1 MSAQIELA
9 PPIGTEHSTSTNSV
23 VDASDPVSSSS
34 LPQPTRHSS
43 DEDQTAV
50 PTPAESRSVREPS
63 EASEGSNSVK
73 KETAS
78 RSNPNQGNAKDKD
91 EGEKGWT
98 YDQQLKVSWI
108 HRACTLFLLTSRTT
122 KAD

>member
-1 MSAQIELA
+1 MPKADLLLFNDEKSSAMSAPFELA

-63 EASEGSNSVK
+63 EPSEGSNSVK
-73 KETAS
+73 KETGN
-78 RSNPNQGNAKDKD
+78 RSGSSKGNSKDKD
-91 EGEKGWT
+91 EGEQGWT
-98 YDQQLKVSWI
+98 YDKQLKVSGI
-108 HRACTLFLLTSRTT
+108 V
-122 KAD
+122 

>member
-1 MSAQIELA
+1 MSAPYELA

-23 VDASDPVSSSS
+23 VDASDPESSSS
-34 LPQPTRHSS
+34 LPAPTRHSS

-63 EASEGSNSVK
+63 ETSEEINNVDK
-73 KETAS
+73 PRAS
-78 RSNPNQGNAKDKD
+78 RSKSSSHNQGDSTDKA

-98 YDQQLKVSWI
+98 YDQ
-108 HRACTLFLLTSRTT
+108 
-122 KAD
+122 

>member
-1 MSAQIELA
+1 MSAPIELA

-34 LPQPTRHSS
+34 LPQHPTRHSS

-50 PTPAESRSVREPS
+50 PTPEESRSVREAS

-73 KETAS
+73 KQTAS
-78 RSNPNQGNAKDKD
+78 SSSSNQGNSKDKD

-98 YDQQLKVSWI
+98 YDQQLKVS
-108 HRACTLFLLTSRTT
+108 
-122 KAD
+122 

>member
-23 VDASDPVSSSS
+23 VDASDPASSSS

-73 KETAS
+73 KQTAN
-78 RSNPNQGNAKDKD
+78 RSGSIKGTSKDKD

-108 HRACTLFLLTSRTT
+108 HSVYTLVLLISRTT

>member
-1 MSAQIELA
+1 MSAPIELA

-63 EASEGSNSVK
+63 EASEGSKNINKQTANESESIKGNS
-73 KETAS
+73 
-78 RSNPNQGNAKDKD
+78 KDKD

-98 YDQQLKVSWI
+98 YDQQLKVSWE
-108 HRACTLFLLTSRTT
+108 HEAYTLILLISRMT

>member
-1 MSAQIELA
+1 MSAPIELA
-9 PPIGTEHSTSTNSV
+9 PPIGTNHSTSTNSV
-23 VDASDPVSSSS
+23 VDASDPESSSS

-50 PTPAESRSVREPS
+50 PTPAESRSFREAS

-73 KETAS
+73 KQNAS
-78 RSNPNQGNAKDKD
+78 SSDDNKGNSKDKE
-91 EGEKGWT
+91 EGEQGWT

-108 HRACTLFLLTSRTT
+108 VMAHTGILLINRTI